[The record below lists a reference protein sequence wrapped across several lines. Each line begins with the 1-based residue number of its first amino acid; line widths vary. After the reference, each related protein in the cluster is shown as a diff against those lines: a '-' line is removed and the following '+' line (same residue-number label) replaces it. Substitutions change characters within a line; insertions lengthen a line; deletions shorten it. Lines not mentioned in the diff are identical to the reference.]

1 MSMRFQVGDLV
12 RVLERSI
19 PAALEHEA
27 PELAA
32 HQRWQMGR
40 VFRVCQV
47 SPTGHVGL
55 AERDVEGNAPPID
68 QPTFLHPSLVEL
80 AGH

>member
-1 MSMRFQVGDLV
+1 MEFQVGDLV
-12 RVLERSI
+12 RVLEHPI
-19 PAALEHEA
+19 PPGLEQHE

-40 VFRVCQV
+40 VFRVRQV
-47 SPTGHVGL
+47 SPAGHVGL
-55 AERDVEGNAPPID
+55 DARDVEGNAPPVD
-68 QPTFLHPSLVEL
+68 MPTFLHPSLVEL